1 MLERETVTSVPDAV
15 VVGRASVTAIAVHA
29 ARSSPLAA
37 SYEPAPFAAVTIEL
51 LSRELVVI
59 APDGEF
65 DIANA
70 HLVGDTIRI
79 ALQRGRRQLIIDLR
93 GTKFFDC
100 AALNALIRAVA
111 SLRGDPE
118 ATVVL
123 AGSQGI
129 VQRFLALVAVN
140 GLLPV
145 ARTRLD
151 AIEALRARADREL
164 QAVAT

>member
-1 MLERETVTSVPDAV
+1 
-15 VVGRASVTAIAVHA
+15 
-29 ARSSPLAA
+29 
-37 SYEPAPFAAVTIEL
+37 
-51 LSRELVVI
+51 
-59 APDGEF
+59 
-65 DIANA
+65 
-70 HLVGDTIRI
+70 
-79 ALQRGRRQLIIDLR
+79 
-93 GTKFFDC
+93 
-100 AALNALIRAVA
+100 
-111 SLRGDPE
+111 
-118 ATVVL
+118 VL

>member
-1 MLERETVTSVPDAV
+1 MP
-15 VVGRASVTAIAVHA
+15 
-29 ARSSPLAA
+29 RS
-37 SYEPAPFAAVTIEL
+37 
-51 LSRELVVI
+51 
-59 APDGEF
+59 
-65 DIANA
+65 IANA

-100 AALNALIRAVA
+100 AALNALLRAVA
-111 SLRGDPE
+111 SLRGDPQ

>member
-1 MLERETVTSVPDAV
+1 VLKRETVKSVPHAV
-15 VVGRASVTAIAVHA
+15 VGGASVAAVAVHP
-29 ARSSPLAA
+29 ARSSLPAA
-37 SYEPAPFAAVTIEL
+37 SYEPAPLAAVTIEP
-51 LSRELVVI
+51 LSGELVVV
-59 APDGEF
+59 APEGEF

-70 HLVGDTIRI
+70 HLVGDTVRI
-79 ALQRGRRQLIIDLR
+79 ALQRGGRQLIIDLR

-100 AALNALIRAVA
+100 AALNALIGAVA
-111 SLRGDPE
+111 SLRGDPQ

-129 VQRFLALVAVN
+129 VQRFLAVVGVN

-145 ARTRLD
+145 ARTRRD

-164 QAVAT
+164 QEVAT